1 MATAKEYEQMIK
13 KYHHY
18 RFGKLWDEYLN
29 GSYDKTFWADGKL
42 WEYIVLRGFEIERDG
57 CVTYPYDVED
67 EKMKYGGPIEQID
80 GAVHVDELHALVECK
95 DYDTAKIKVEP
106 LTKMRNQLAR
116 RHASVFGM
124 FFSAT
129 ELTTPAQIQVK
140 FMAPQLIIIW
150 TKEDID
156 YCVRNNSFISCMKEK
171 YRQAVENCEYIYPY
185 GCIQQEDVSKYLG
198 KPLF

>member
-1 MATAKEYEQMIK
+1 
-13 KYHHY
+13 
-18 RFGKLWDEYLN
+18 LN
-29 GSYDKTFWADGKL
+29 GTYDKVFWQDGKL
-42 WEYIVLRGFEIERDG
+42 LEYIILRGFEIERKG
-57 CVTYPYDVED
+57 CVTYPYEVED
-67 EKMKYGGPIEQID
+67 EYMKYGGTIEQID
-80 GAVHVDELHALVECK
+80 GAVHVDELHALVESK
-95 DYDTAKIKVEP
+95 DYDSAKIKVEP

-124 FFSAT
+124 FFSAI

-150 TKEDID
+150 MKEDID
-156 YCVRNNSFISCMKEK
+156 YCVRNKSFISCMKEK

-185 GCIQQEDVSKYLG
+185 GRIQQEDVSKYLG